1 MNYVWCL
8 LQMRG
13 IPTHEKPQVQL
24 SAYLGTTASLSQIV
38 QHRYE
43 YSKIQTHLF
52 ILRLA
57 LKIYL

>member
-8 LQMRG
+8 LQVRG
-13 IPTHEKPQVQL
+13 IPTHEKPQLQL
-24 SAYLGTTASLSQIV
+24 GAYLGTAACLGQIV
-38 QHRYE
+38 HHQYE
-43 YSKIQTHLF
+43 YCKIQTHLF